1 MTKNKYLQVVQKT
14 KNRAWENLTF
24 NFVQEKS
31 LYDMGIKL
39 DKSQPAHFV
48 AVFNKQKARSKDMS
62 KYAYATLHASSLLSK
77 Q

>member
-1 MTKNKYLQVVQKT
+1 MKELSFYL
-14 KNRAWENLTF
+14 
-24 NFVQEKS
+24 QEKS

-48 AVFNKQKARSKDMS
+48 AVFNKQKARAKDMS
-62 KYAYATLHASSLLSK
+62 KFAYATLHASSLLSK